1 MTIVKCFFSLSFPTS
16 DGTVK
21 IDLIVASPFGIM
33 VVKVLDWCHNCDIS
47 PRDKWTE
54 KKLDGTVVEHNN
66 QLSELDRAAQWVRVF
81 LESKNACPKLIATY
95 VLFPSPH
102 VKPVGSSDPRIII
115 GPSSC
120 RSLITSH
127 GLNNELSE
135 TKSYLEWGQGTI
147 AATVNKL
154 RGESTTI
161 KQEADGELWERMK
174 ACFSQLPQYDLL
186 FLRRNGC
193 YVFGHFERFED
204 VSGENS
210 ARSLAQFCSRG
221 SHKIL
226 GFEHSAGGVLGAP
239 LALISGGLGLEP
251 TCRVRILF
259 QESKR
264 DKSAPALEFLDVPP
278 ATRII
283 FRAYG
288 GEGFV
293 SAEAND
299 VDILELS
306 RVAKSLEEG
315 PDMVDQLGQMLGD
328 AFKKSLQVGVK
339 KMLPFPFNNM

>member
-1 MTIVKCFFSLSFPTS
+1 LSFFYIYFTN
-16 DGTVK
+16 
-21 IDLIVASPFGIM
+21 I
-33 VVKVLDWCHNCDIS
+33 
-47 PRDKWTE
+47 
-54 KKLDGTVVEHNN
+54 
-66 QLSELDRAAQWVRVF
+66 
-81 LESKNACPKLIATY
+81 
-95 VLFPSPH
+95 
-102 VKPVGSSDPRIII
+102 
-115 GPSSC
+115 
-120 RSLITSH
+120 
-127 GLNNELSE
+127 
-135 TKSYLEWGQGTI
+135 
-147 AATVNKL
+147 NK
-154 RGESTTI
+154 GESTTI